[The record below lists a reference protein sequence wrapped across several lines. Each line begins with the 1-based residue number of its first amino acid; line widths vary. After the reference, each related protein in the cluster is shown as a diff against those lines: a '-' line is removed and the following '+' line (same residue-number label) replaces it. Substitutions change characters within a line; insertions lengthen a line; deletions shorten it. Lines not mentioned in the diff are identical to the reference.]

1 MKQYIDWLIKWI
13 TDRRLEMKDKGLL
26 LVISGFSGAGKGTV
40 VKRLLEQNN
49 DYALSI
55 SATTRS
61 PREGEQDGRE
71 YFFKSKEE
79 FEKMIEASEL
89 IEYARYVDNYYGT
102 PKAYVEEQLKEGKNV
117 ILEIEIQG
125 ALNIKSMFPDAVL
138 LFIMPPSAKE
148 LERRLVGR
156 GTEDEATIRARLSR
170 ASEEAQGVENYNY
183 IVINDDVDACVETI
197 DSIVKSEKRKAAN
210 NINLINNIKEELKAY
225 SKGE

>member
-40 VKRLLEQNN
+40 VKRLLEQHN

-102 PKAYVEEQLKEGKNV
+102 PRKFVEDELAAGHNV
-117 ILEIEIQG
+117 ILEIEVQG
-125 ALNIKSMFPDAVL
+125 AFNIKKQYEDAL
-138 LFIMPPSAKE
+138 LIFITAPSAAAIKE
-148 LERRLVGR
+148 RLVGR
-156 GTEDEATIRARLSR
+156 GTE
-170 ASEEAQGVENYNY
+170 SEEVINKRLNRAKEESEDMDKYDY
-183 IVINDDVDACVETI
+183 IVINDQVE
-197 DSIVKSEKRKAAN
+197 D
-210 NINLINNIKEELKAY
+210 
-225 SKGE
+225 